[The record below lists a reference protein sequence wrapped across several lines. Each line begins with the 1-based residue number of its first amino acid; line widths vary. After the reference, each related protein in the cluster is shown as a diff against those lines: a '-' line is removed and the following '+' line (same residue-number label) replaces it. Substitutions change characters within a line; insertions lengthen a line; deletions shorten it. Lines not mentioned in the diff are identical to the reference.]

1 VCPDLWLL
9 GAAKIPPLDL
19 MPRQV
24 LVERLSATCS
34 TDAMAYNMADLF
46 EHAVDAI
53 PEKTT
58 LICGEETRT
67 YAHLEA
73 QANRL
78 AHHLADAGITP
89 GTHVGIY
96 AANSIEWIEAM
107 LAIFKIRAVPININY
122 RYVETELAYLFD
134 NADLEALVYREEFG
148 PRVSAVIDSCPK
160 LRHLVMI
167 PDGSG
172 ATQDGLNPV
181 SYGDALASGSP
192 ERDFGPRSSDDIVI
206 IYTGGTT
213 GMPKG
218 VMWRSEDIFF
228 ALIGGTDPFTHE
240 QVKDEFEHARNA
252 AAAGGQLVFL
262 NTPPLMH
269 GAAFASTLMQSFQGN
284 VNVLVERFDARDVWR
299 TIEHDKVNSV
309 LIVGD
314 AMGRPM
320 IEALEAMEAE
330 GNEFDLSSL
339 ISLSSSAA
347 VFSPTVKDRFL
358 DRFPHLILTDSIGA
372 TESGF
377 TGIRTVTKDDTAM
390 KGGGPTVSPGRDT
403 VVLDDDL
410 NLVEPGSGITG
421 KVARGGNIP
430 LGYYKDEAKTA
441 ATFVVAA
448 NGNRY
453 SVPGDFAMVEPDGRI
468 TLLGRGSVCI
478 NTGGEK
484 VYPEEVE
491 SVLKAHP
498 DVFDAIVVGAPDER
512 WGQRVSAI
520 IEVRA
525 GHDLDLADLDRHA
538 RENLAGY
545 KLPRSIQ
552 LVDEVRR
559 SPSGKP
565 DYPWA
570 LALAADQKAPP
581 T

>member
-1 VCPDLWLL
+1 
-9 GAAKIPPLDL
+9 
-19 MPRQV
+19 
-24 LVERLSATCS
+24 
-34 TDAMAYNMADLF
+34 MAYNMADLF
-46 EHAVDAI
+46 EHAVDAVPDRVNI
-53 PEKTT
+53 
-58 LICGEETRT
+58 ICGDETRT
-67 YAHLEA
+67 YAEMENR
-73 QANRL
+73 ANRL
-78 AHHLADAGITP
+78 AHHLADSGIEP

-96 AANSIEWIEAM
+96 AANSIEWVEAM
-107 LAIFKIRAVPININY
+107 LAIFKIRAVPININF
-122 RYVETELAYLFD
+122 RYVEAELRYLFD

-148 PRVSAVIDSCPK
+148 PRVAGIIAECPR
-160 LRHLVMI
+160 LQHLVMI

-172 ATQDGLNPV
+172 AKQAGLDPV
-181 SYGDALASGSP
+181 DYADALASGSP
-192 ERDFGPRSSDDIVI
+192 ERDFEPRSSDDIVI

-240 QVKDEFEHARNA
+240 RVTDEFQHARNA

-284 VNVLVERFDARDVWR
+284 VNVLVERFDPTDVWR
-299 TIEHDKVNSV
+299 VIERNKVNSV

-320 IEALEAMEAE
+320 IEALEAMEAAGE
-330 GNEFDLSSL
+330 EVDLSNL

-358 DRFPHLILTDSIGA
+358 ERFPNLILTDSIGA

-377 TGIRTVTKDDTAM
+377 TGIRTVSKDDTAM

-410 NLVEPGSGITG
+410 NVLAPGTG
-421 KVARGGNIP
+421 VTGRVARGGNIP
-430 LGYYKDEAKTA
+430 LGYYKDDAKTA
-441 ATFVVAA
+441 ATFIIAA
-448 NGNRY
+448 DGNRY
-453 SVPGDFAMVEPDGRI
+453 SVPGDFAMVEEDGCI

-512 WGQRVSAI
+512 WGQRVSALVQ
-520 IEVRA
+520 VRE
-525 GHDLDLADLDRHA
+525 GHDLDLDDLNRHA
-538 RENLAGY
+538 REQLAGY
-545 KLPRSIQ
+545 KVPRAVQ

-559 SPSGKP
+559 SPSGKA

-570 LALAADQKAPP
+570 LALAAEKKDSSQ
-581 T
+581 